1 MNEGRPGGRS
11 VALKNEEKR
20 TKPIMAQIAQALTS
34 LPRHACRSITF
45 DRGSE
50 FVDWPHLQ
58 AEVGTQTWFCE
69 AQSPWQKGRTREHY
83 KRLRRRLTRDTDPNS
98 LPQEEPF
105 RGCRPSTLRT
115 SRQAGL
121 LPDSSQSFHW
131 Q

>member
-1 MNEGRPGGRS
+1 MTKPENSSIRRSKVGEQRTTPRTLVMNEGRPGGRS

-45 DRGSE
+45 DRRSE

-69 AQSPWQKGRTREHY
+69 AQSPWQKGRTREH
-83 KRLRRRLTRDTDPNS
+83 
-98 LPQEEPF
+98 
-105 RGCRPSTLRT
+105 
-115 SRQAGL
+115 
-121 LPDSSQSFHW
+121 
-131 Q
+131 

>member
-34 LPRHACRSITF
+34 LPRHACRWITF

-98 LPQEEPF
+98 LPQEE
-105 RGCRPSTLRT
+105 LRILC
-115 SRQAGL
+115 A
-121 LPDSSQSFHW
+121 
-131 Q
+131 